1 VLAEEARTDEIRH
14 RLGEARLA
22 VSQAK
27 SVLSCV
33 KAARERVRD
42 FAAEQA
48 REVGELAGIDHDIAS
63 ARADQIKAA
72 LKAGAIPIFEA
83 VPIVS
88 ANSAKMADAQN
99 RLSATKLALE
109 ELQADEHEAE
119 AAVSAAMNEERAAIT
134 ALMADEA
141 NAIAARVEALEGEAH
156 VVVVSEGVGRRYLAK
171 QPQLP
176 NLTLLDFQPYARLP
190 EILATADVLLA
201 TLEEDAGAFAV
212 PSKVLTYLCAGRPV
226 LLTAPVQNLAAEV
239 IRRSGGGVVVEP
251 NDAIGWVEAARKLGE
266 DAELRASL
274 GAKARQHAEATFDI
288 GKIADR
294 FEAVLIGAAER
305 RFHNSATAL
314 RHEAASM
321 AAPR

>member
-1 VLAEEARTDEIRH
+1 VAQIKEFAR
-14 RLGEARLA
+14 
-22 VSQAK
+22 QF
-27 SVLSCV
+27 LSCV

-141 NAIAARVEALEGEAH
+141 NAIAARVEALEGEAL
-156 VVVVSEGVGRRYLAK
+156 VLR
-171 QPQLP
+171 
-176 NLTLLDFQPYARLP
+176 ARLGGP
-190 EILATADVLLA
+190 LGVVGQLRAGLSAAVGQVMNSNHLLEAVMLHDRALTEEADRAAVVWR
-201 TLEEDAGAFAV
+201 AFA
-212 PSKVLTYLCAGRPV
+212 
-226 LLTAPVQNLAAEV
+226 AALE
-239 IRRSGGGVVVEP
+239 G
-251 NDAIGWVEAARKLGE
+251 DA
-266 DAELRASL
+266 DAELSFDRPTDAWRA
-274 GAKARQHAEATFDI
+274 A
-288 GKIADR
+288 
-294 FEAVLIGAAER
+294 
-305 RFHNSATAL
+305 
-314 RHEAASM
+314 
-321 AAPR
+321 